1 MNEFKELSNESADL
15 YIAAYCFI
23 TTTITTVGYGEIIPK
38 ENLEI
43 IFVMILELIGLAAF
57 SFILGTL
64 TSIRIANSVGK
75 IVQSKTEGVKEFLDH
90 TVNIIKDKELPNEIY
105 TNSTDNVKLIYNYGI
120 RYIFNLNNFYE
131 QLKPSLR
138 REISF

>member
-1 MNEFKELSNESADL
+1 MNDFKELSNESTDL
-15 YIAAYCFI
+15 YIAAYYFI

-64 TSIRIANSVGK
+64 TSIRIANSAGK
-75 IVQSKTEGVKEFLDH
+75 IVQSKTEGVNEFLDH
-90 TVNIIKDKELPNEIY
+90 TGNIIKDKELPNEIY